1 MSPAPNMKKTPVAI
15 RLAVVIGGLVLLAA
29 AGYFFLIAPK
39 KSEVK
44 SLNKEI
50 VQLHQQISDQ
60 TTQATQAAGLSKILV
75 ADYNK
80 LQSAMPSEP
89 NMIEV
94 YQQLFALAKDTG
106 IRFDSVTPET
116 AVDASAFQV
125 LPITVTF
132 QGTFDELSDFLYRL
146 QSLVLVDN
154 HKLSTKG
161 RLFTVDQVAFTEG
174 LDGFPQLAATLQID
188 AYAFGH
194 PVVSAS
200 NTGTSTTTSTT
211 STTSTPSTTTT
222 STPGASTTSIPTTTT
237 SSSGGGTSA
246 MGGSRS

>member
-15 RLAVVIGGLVLLAA
+15 RLAVVIGGLILLAA
-29 AGYFFLIAPK
+29 AGYFLLIAPK
-39 KSEVK
+39 KNEVK
-44 SLNKEI
+44 SLDKQI
-50 VQLHQQISDQ
+50 VQLNQQISDQ
-60 TTQATQAAGLSKILV
+60 TAQATQAAGLSKILV
-75 ADYNK
+75 ADFNK

-89 NMIEV
+89 NMIEL

-106 IRFDSVTPET
+106 IRFDGVTPET
-116 AVDASAFQV
+116 PVDASAFQV

-194 PVVSAS
+194 PIVSA
-200 NTGTSTTTSTT
+200 NTGTSTTTGTTST
-211 STTSTPSTTTT
+211 STTSTSSTTT
-222 STPGASTTSIPTTTT
+222 TPGASTTSIPTTTT

-246 MGGSRS
+246 IGGSGS